1 MRICWIQFTAC
12 LETGKLVGKVVLKQK
27 ISKFDMVFTKEDV
40 LRLLLGR
47 FDKKEI
53 RDLLRFSSTHVSRS
67 GRDSFELHITPSEKE
82 IDIWILDLLNPENNN
97 KFTFTKQEI
106 REGKLKDERMDTD

>member
-1 MRICWIQFTAC
+1 
-12 LETGKLVGKVVLKQK
+12 
-27 ISKFDMVFTKEDV
+27 MVFTKEDV